1 MHGRV
6 VRKKYEN
13 HAKSI
18 KLNTTEAGKSLR
30 EFHQATRD
38 YRLRKDNSTK
48 EREKELYSGG
58 MLFAFKLRETG
69 FYNKRR
75 TKHLIFCNSRMRK
88 IRRANGVKRRVA

>member
-1 MHGRV
+1 V

-48 EREKELYSGG
+48 EREKELYW
-58 MLFAFKLRETG
+58 R
-69 FYNKRR
+69 
-75 TKHLIFCNSRMRK
+75 HV
-88 IRRANGVKRRVA
+88 IRVQTEGDRFLQ